1 MMLLIRH
8 KLSVKDF
15 SIDWIAAAFGLAM
28 TNRSIHG
35 ERSVAIH
42 HSDRHNS
49 NLVPFLYLAKGLRR
63 RGGRVGAA

>member
-28 TNRSIHG
+28 TSLRANW
-35 ERSVAIH
+35 
-42 HSDRHNS
+42 
-49 NLVPFLYLAKGLRR
+49 PF
-63 RGGRVGAA
+63 AARL